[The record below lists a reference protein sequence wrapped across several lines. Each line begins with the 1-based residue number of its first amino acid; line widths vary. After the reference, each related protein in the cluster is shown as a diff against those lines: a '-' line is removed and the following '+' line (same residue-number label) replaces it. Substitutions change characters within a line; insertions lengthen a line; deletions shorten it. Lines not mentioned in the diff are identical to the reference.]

1 MDENMEKMNCKLDEL
16 KQELSV
22 KVDKVKSECE
32 DKIEKMEM
40 EFNEKVDKLTG
51 ELHDVHVQNKELAKT
66 NAGLKEE
73 LSRLNNECVNNF
85 RGILK
90 IKQEAELDSLR
101 LTGVPEAPRKR
112 NPETQRLELENTEEV
127 LCQLLQNKME
137 IDVNKDDLSF
147 AKRLPKPAKQR
158 GSDTPRPILVKF
170 MRNSNR
176 QKVIANRRC
185 LKGTGIG
192 VHEVL
197 TQASK
202 YIFDATKD
210 MAKSVSKVKS
220 VWTWQ
225 GVTHVLVD
233 DGQTAIKYRV
243 HSVKNIQDIAKQYAD
258 PD

>member
-1 MDENMEKMNCKLDEL
+1 M

-22 KVDKVKSECE
+22 KVDKVKRDCE

-40 EFNEKVDKLTG
+40 KFNKKVDKLTG
-51 ELHDVHVQNKELAKT
+51 ELHDVHVQNDELVKT

-85 RGILK
+85 RGIIK

-101 LTGVPEAPRKR
+101 LTGVPEPPPPRKR
-112 NPETQRLELENTEEV
+112 NPKTQRLELENTEKV
-127 LCQLLQNKME
+127 LCQLLQNKM
-137 IDVNKDDLSF
+137 DMYVNKEDLSF

-158 GSDTPRPILVKF
+158 GSDTPIPILVKF

-176 QKVIANRRC
+176 QKVIANRRR
-185 LKGTGIG
+185 LKGAGIG

-202 YIFDATKD
+202 YIFK
-210 MAKSVSKVKS
+210 
-220 VWTWQ
+220 
-225 GVTHVLVD
+225 
-233 DGQTAIKYRV
+233 
-243 HSVKNIQDIAKQYAD
+243 
-258 PD
+258 